1 MSLVLRI
8 CTILIG
14 LSVGAL
20 ATLIMP
26 KRDPG
31 SVISTMVLGIGGA
44 ITMDLLSHGLGWY
57 GEGKALGFLAPFAG
71 AVIVLMVYRVRTSRQ
86 VA

>member
-1 MSLVLRI
+1 MSFISLI
-8 CTILIG
+8 WTILIG
-14 LSVGAL
+14 LIVGAL
-20 ATLIMP
+20 AKLIMP

-31 SVISTMVLGIGGA
+31 GVIYTMVLGIGGA
-44 ITMDLLSHGLGWY
+44 FFVGILGPKLGWY
-57 GEGKALGFLAPFAG
+57 GEGEALGFLAPFAG